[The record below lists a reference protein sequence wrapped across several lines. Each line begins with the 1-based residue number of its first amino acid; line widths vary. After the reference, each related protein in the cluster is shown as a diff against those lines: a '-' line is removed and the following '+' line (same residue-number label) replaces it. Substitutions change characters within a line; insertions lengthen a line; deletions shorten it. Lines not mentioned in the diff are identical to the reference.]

1 MTTRTSAPMLPPLP
15 PRQKVERRAKKRS
28 TSPFLPLVLV
38 ALLLAMLGFV
48 NLVISQPL
56 GEVPVAGLFMF
67 PTAFAVVAVIT
78 RRAAKEETRFDLRSI
93 MLGGFALRGIGLVL
107 RYTQPVDALVYNTE
121 GIRIADGIRNFD
133 LYPDP
138 GRSIPG
144 TGWIRYFSGVVH
156 VFVADDLISTFIVFT
171 VLAFVGTYLCYR
183 AFVHAVPDG
192 NHRRYAL
199 LVFLWPSLVY
209 WPSSLGKEAWMIFGI
224 GVGSWGVSRVVTG
237 RSAVGIPVVGLGV
250 VLMSLVRPHV
260 ALMVIVGF
268 AIALF
273 ARPTERRSGARI
285 VARLFSVLLLLIG
298 GSLVAARASELL
310 KTEDDIISALDTTAA
325 QTEQGGGSFTP
336 SVVRT
341 PLGYPAAFVTV
352 WFRPFPTEARGGGG
366 PQLASSIENMVLF
379 GLLVSSWRRIKN
391 LPRAMLRIPY
401 VTYAAT
407 YAIVFVYAFSAI
419 GNFGILARQR
429 TQGTILF
436 FVVLCLPEVAGATK
450 DRLSDARRDRAD
462 RMRSRLQLH
471 RKPATRSRR
480 SAPYRERVAATP
492 REP

>member
-1 MTTRTSAPMLPPLP
+1 MTTQTPAPMLPPLP
-15 PRQKVERRAKKRS
+15 PRRKAGRRAKSRTQS
-28 TSPFLPLVLV
+28 SFLPLVGVAVLLAMV
-38 ALLLAMLGFV
+38 ALL
-48 NLVISQPL
+48 NLVINPPL
-56 GEVPVAGLFMF
+56 EEIPFAGLFAF
-67 PTAFAVVAVIT
+67 PCAIGFVAIIT
-78 RRAAKEETRFDLRSI
+78 RRAAREETRFDLRSI
-93 MLGGFALRGIGLVL
+93 MLAGFALRGVGLVL
-107 RYTQPVDALVYNTE
+107 RYSQPVDALVYHSE
-121 GIRIADGIRNFD
+121 GVRIADGIRNFD

-156 VFVADDLISTFIVFT
+156 VFAADDMITTFVVFT
-171 VLAFVGTYLCYR
+171 VLAFLGAYLCYR
-183 AFVHAVPDG
+183 AFVRAVPEG

-224 GVGSWGVSRVVTG
+224 GVGSWGISRVVTG
-237 RSAVGIPVVGLGV
+237 RAGIGIPVVGVGV
-250 VLMSLVRPHV
+250 LIMSLVRPHV
-260 ALMVIVGF
+260 ALMIIVGF

-273 ARPTERRSGARI
+273 ARPTEKKSGARI
-285 VARLFSVLLLLIG
+285 AARLFSVVLLVVG

-310 KTEDDIISALDTTAA
+310 KSEDDIVSALDTTAA
-325 QTEQGGGSFTP
+325 QTEQGGASFTP

-341 PLGYPAAFVTV
+341 PLAYPAAFVTV

-366 PQLASSIENMVLF
+366 PQLASSLENMLLF
-379 GLLVSSWRRIKN
+379 GLLVASWKRLRH

-401 VTYAAT
+401 VTYAVT
-407 YAIVFVYAFSAI
+407 YSFVFVYAFSAI

-436 FVVLCLPEVAGATK
+436 FVVLCLPEVAATTK
-450 DRLSDARRDRAD
+450 DRLSDGRKERAD
-462 RMRSRLQLH
+462 RMRARLLLR
-471 RKPATRSRR
+471 RKPAARSQRNT
-480 SAPYRERVAATP
+480 PYRERVAATP